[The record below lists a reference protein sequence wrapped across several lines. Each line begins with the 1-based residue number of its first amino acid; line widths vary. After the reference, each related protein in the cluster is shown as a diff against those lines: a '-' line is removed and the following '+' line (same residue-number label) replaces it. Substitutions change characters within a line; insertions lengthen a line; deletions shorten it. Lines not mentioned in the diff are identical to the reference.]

1 MIDATPDAVPV
12 MDAAP
17 DVNRLF
23 IASGFSGHG
32 LGTGPAAG
40 KIMADLVQNNNV
52 EYDLSRFRFS
62 RFSDGSAL
70 KLGPSI

>member
-1 MIDATPDAVPV
+1 MIDSTPDAVPV
-12 MDAAP
+12 MDPAP
-17 DVNRLF
+17 DVNGLV
-23 IASGFSGHG
+23 IASGSSGHG
-32 LGTGPAAG
+32 FGIGLAAG

-62 RFSDGSAL
+62 RFCDASAL